1 MSPDAQETG
10 TSSFTDEQLLDAY
23 RQGSEAAAE
32 ALFQRYY
39 ARLVS
44 LTRKQMGGMLCRV
57 EDSAD
62 VALSVFRSIFIRGR
76 GCQIEL
82 DAEDSLWP
90 LLVTVALNKI
100 RNRVKYWKRQRRD
113 HRRQVPL
120 QDRDPLETGATP
132 EDAMQLQELI
142 EQLCEPFSGRRRA
155 VIDHLLQGLSVAEV
169 ARQTGVA
176 QRTVYKTRAA
186 ARQILEQIL
195 ANP

>member
-1 MSPDAQETG
+1 
-10 TSSFTDEQLLDAY
+10 
-23 RQGSEAAAE
+23 
-32 ALFQRYY
+32 
-39 ARLVS
+39 
-44 LTRKQMGGMLCRV
+44 LCQV

-62 VALSVFRSIFIRGR
+62 LALSVFRSVFIRGR
-76 GCQIEL
+76 GYTIEL
-82 DAEDSLWP
+82 DTEDSLWP

-100 RNRVKYWKRQRRD
+100 RNHVKYWKRQQRD
-113 HRRQVPL
+113 HSLQVPL
-120 QDRDPLETGATP
+120 QDRDPLESGPTP
-132 EDAMQLQELI
+132 EDTMQLQELI
-142 EQLCEPFSGRRRA
+142 EQLCEPFGGRRRA